1 MGKCEYNLIG
11 CAHNQT
17 QDNSRHCVLQHVH
30 TLEEATAEMQS
41 ILKTDKLKHKSR
53 TSLGVR
59 SPV

>member
-1 MGKCEYNLIG
+1 M
-11 CAHNQT
+11 
-17 QDNSRHCVLQHVH
+17 LQHVH